1 MIVLID
7 AVDTATVI
15 GNAIVAWIVA
25 AALVATIV
33 LLTGAALGTWACR
46 TLWRAARRPLPAR
59 QRSGARIPHRSRHGR
74 HSEPT
79 ETHDYQEAA

>member
-46 TLWRAARRPLPAR
+46 TLWRAVQRPSWARGRLR
-59 QRSGARIPHRSRHGR
+59 ARIYARTRPGR

-79 ETHDYQEAA
+79 EARDYQEAA